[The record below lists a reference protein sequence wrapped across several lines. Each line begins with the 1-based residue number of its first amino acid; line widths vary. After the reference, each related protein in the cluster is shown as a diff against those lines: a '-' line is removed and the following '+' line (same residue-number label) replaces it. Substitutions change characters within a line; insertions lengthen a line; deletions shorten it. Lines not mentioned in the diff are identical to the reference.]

1 MLKMQLAQITDKL
14 TDTQRNEQAG
24 AAGDNSGT
32 NPFLT
37 NKNRFFDN
45 YARDKAETV
54 PGIGQS
60 LATPNY
66 GYSAAAN

>member
-1 MLKMQLAQITDKL
+1 MDDANK
-14 TDTQRNEQAG
+14 
-24 AAGDNSGT
+24 

-45 YARDKAETV
+45 YARDKADRA
-54 PGIGQS
+54 PGAGQS